1 MADDRGKKKGDKAEA
16 KSPWL
21 VGVTGVT
28 GIVPPG
34 RRLSPITERRATKWS
49 ASGVSGVRPPG
60 KQKPGEGPAAETAA
74 KLERK
79 LVLRD
84 KAARK
89 AMDQAKAAAKPS
101 VGAKPSAGPKP
112 PAALG
117 RGGGAKTPAAF
128 RDPGR
133 PSAGFVPDA
142 FASLRDPDDLKA
154 YLELISEFFK
164 GTPPGAHAGDNLAE
178 LILQSHAP
186 YELVVAFT
194 VLSSIVGKNA
204 SLRKRHTAPLERGAK
219 AFFNL
224 ARRLNPNVKAPRGL
238 VPETL
243 DAIFYD
249 LPQTAHQVPYAFAT
263 DALCRL
269 LDLVRAGDEDSDLEL
284 IHFVE
289 GLRTR
294 FIDERS
300 LGDQPLSRM
309 FPWQLP
315 EWAPEEEPGRY
326 GG

>member
-1 MADDRGKKKGDKAEA
+1 MADDRGKKKGEKNEP

-21 VGVTGVT
+21 AGVTGVT
-28 GIVPPG
+28 GVVPPG
-34 RRLSPITERRATKWS
+34 RRLSPIGERRPTRWS
-49 ASGVSGVRPPG
+49 ASGVRGVTPPG

-79 LVLRD
+79 QTLRD
-84 KAARK
+84 KAAKK
-89 AMDQAKAAAKPS
+89 ALEQAKAS
-101 VGAKPSAGPKP
+101 AKPSATAKPGGPKP

-117 RGGGAKTPAAF
+117 RGGAKAPAAF

-133 PSAGFVPDA
+133 PTAGFVPDA
-142 FASLRDPDDLKA
+142 FGSLRDPDDLKA

-164 GTPPGAHAGDNLAE
+164 ASPPGPHAGDNLGE

-186 YELVVAFT
+186 FELVVAFT
-194 VLSSIVGKNA
+194 ALSAIVGKSA

-249 LPQTAHQVPYAFAT
+249 LPQTAYQVPYAFAT

-269 LDLVRAGDEDSDLEL
+269 LELFRAGDEDSDREL
-284 IHFVE
+284 VHFAE
-289 GLRTR
+289 GLRAR
-294 FIDERS
+294 FIDDRS

-315 EWAPEEEPGRY
+315 DWAPEEDPGLY